1 MPQGVALTPAY
12 TPPVAL
18 CSRSTQTD
26 VIAVVKLPPLAFLPN
41 TATSHTT
48 ETYVSM
54 SQPTPALEEPMDIA
68 STAVDARPE
77 SNSFGIEGADALLA
91 SAPDLT
97 TTTAL
102 SEELPAIQLKK
113 DLLAK
118 LSPVFADMVSLGS
131 GSHRAGSDR
140 LPLVQLEEDEATL
153 KGLLMLALNDTDP
166 AHKIAFAHDDV
177 LVGVWEAGN
186 AQVRVPG
193 PRSRPHGTFLDARG

>member
-1 MPQGVALTPAY
+1 
-12 TPPVAL
+12 
-18 CSRSTQTD
+18 
-26 VIAVVKLPPLAFLPN
+26 
-41 TATSHTT
+41 
-48 ETYVSM
+48 
-54 SQPTPALEEPMDIA
+54 MDIA